1 MKLTDEQL
9 EEVLLGERP
18 QPDDL
23 DEAQRRQLAEARAVR
38 ERLRSAFAGVGAD
51 ESLAARIRS
60 AMGPAPRTGVIR
72 AARRWLPLAAAAAA
86 LIALGPLL
94 MQLVSPQRAGAAQAE
109 LASIHEAN
117 LKPGG
122 PLKDIRDR
130 HKLEAF
136 LADKLDA
143 RPALPSGDDVNFCGC
158 CTARFRGRDVTSY
171 MIDVSGERIS
181 IIIGQVDPDTL
192 SFGHKFSRDG
202 RTFWGCGSGKC
213 RMVAMRLGEYTYFA
227 VGETGHEALTD
238 VLVRLLPRD

>member
-1 MKLTDEQL
+1 MKFTDEQL
-9 EEVLLGERP
+9 EEVLQGQRP
-18 QPDDL
+18 QPTDL
-23 DEAQRRQLAEARAVR
+23 DDAQRRQLAEARAVR
-38 ERLRSAFAGVGAD
+38 NRLRSAFAGVGAGD
-51 ESLAARIRS
+51 LLAARVRS
-60 AMGPAPRTGVIR
+60 QQAAGLLRT
-72 AARRWLPLAAAAAA
+72 ARRWLPLAAAAAA

-94 MQLVSPQRAGAAQAE
+94 MQLIAPRHAGAAQAE

-122 PLKDIRDR
+122 QLQAVRDR
-130 HKLEAF
+130 HHLEAF
-136 LADKLDA
+136 LAEKLSA
-143 RPALPSGDDVNFCGC
+143 RPALPRGDDVNFCGC